1 MKNIFSDTA
10 SSVRLGRF
18 EFSEGAEVQ
27 PSDSSLVFLKR
38 NRIAQRLIGPFG
50 FSHIGRAFD
59 GVPYTRSAGANNL
72 AFVAAR
78 PIEGVFQLRSLYELD
93 VDFYYGALTRQLSG
107 TTNQGETRL
116 FALHYHDGRPV
127 LKTDNRPESA
137 RAADQRNIRLTTI
150 GGHAMGVF
158 GEGNGKTDLLVWGA
172 AQIGRWG
179 ALDHRAAAVA
189 VEAGHQF
196 VTMWKPWLRVGY
208 FRSSGDGDPNDGT
221 HSTFFQA
228 LPTPRVYARFP
239 FFNLM
244 NNEDSFGQ
252 ILLQPVRG
260 LSLRSDVH
268 YLRLSNRRDLWYVGG
283 GAFQEGT
290 FGYVG
295 RPSQGP
301 SVLGTLAD
309 LSLDYALTSN
319 TTVSFYVG
327 GVWGGGVQAGT
338 YPAGGTHPGAD
349 FLYVEIQ
356 QSF

>member
-1 MKNIFSDTA
+1 MNLHKALSLKQPWGSRTDLLLCYAREYGHDTTFDEGSGRGNRSARDAGRPAGLYLPALFQSRRPRSLDGWLHVGRRHPSGDWPGRELSSNAAASGHPCARPCDGLWLGGLVRDGVRVPVLSALQGQLGLGGSYFAGSGRQDGSIVFRQGYFRLKNIFSDTA
-10 SSVRLGRF
+10 SSLRLGRF
-18 EFSEGAEVQ
+18 EFSDGTEVQ
-27 PSDSSLVFLKR
+27 PSDPSLVFLKR

-137 RAADQRNIRLTTI
+137 RAAAQRNIRLTPI

-196 VTMWKPWLRVGY
+196 VTMWKPWLRV
-208 FRSSGDGDPNDGT
+208 
-221 HSTFFQA
+221 
-228 LPTPRVYARFP
+228 
-239 FFNLM
+239 
-244 NNEDSFGQ
+244 
-252 ILLQPVRG
+252 
-260 LSLRSDVH
+260 
-268 YLRLSNRRDLWYVGG
+268 
-283 GAFQEGT
+283 
-290 FGYVG
+290 
-295 RPSQGP
+295 
-301 SVLGTLAD
+301 
-309 LSLDYALTSN
+309 
-319 TTVSFYVG
+319 
-327 GVWGGGVQAGT
+327 
-338 YPAGGTHPGAD
+338 
-349 FLYVEIQ
+349 
-356 QSF
+356 